1 MSTVS
6 APDASRVNLPVT
18 TPAVHGRRGVMLL
31 AIGVFQLWLWT
42 TRLVNLVQ
50 DPEPRTTA
58 FIVVHAVLYGAS
70 FGAAGVLVA
79 LGWRMRR
86 EATSARTNQIEAT
99 S

>member
-1 MSTVS
+1 LSTVS

-18 TPAVHGRRGVMLL
+18 PPAVHGRRGVMLL

-50 DPEPRTTA
+50 DSEPRTTA
-58 FIVVHAVLYGAS
+58 FIVVHAALYGAS

-86 EATSARTNQIEAT
+86 EATSARTNRIEAT